1 MQNKKESKT
10 YEKYSE
16 LRDKL
21 GYSDYRVSLE
31 TGISKSM
38 FSEWKAGR
46 SNPKADKLLL
56 LANLFGVTIEYFL
69 TE

>member
-1 MQNKKESKT
+1 MYKK
-10 YEKYSE
+10 YAE
-16 LRDKL
+16 LRDKH
-21 GYSDYRVSLE
+21 GFSDYRVALE

-56 LANLFGVTIEYFL
+56 IAKLFDVSIEYFL
-69 TE
+69 EEE